1 MVTAL
6 FKETRMIVAICG
18 GSCSGKTTMA
28 LQFKNSCIVSMD
40 DFYVGKSQMKEPYNF
55 DEPAAMDLK
64 QIAEVLRNL
73 KAGASEVTVPKYN
86 MKTSEPDGTHVLKND
101 KIIVLEGIFSMYTKE
116 LRDLCDLK
124 IYLDV
129 PVDERVRR
137 RISRDVEKG
146 RSTND
151 TLEWSK
157 TVECMHDLHVED
169 QKKYADMV
177 IPVNY

>member
-1 MVTAL
+1 
-6 FKETRMIVAICG
+6 MIVAICG

-28 LQFKNSCIVSMD
+28 LQFKDACILSMD
-40 DFYVGKSQMKEPYNF
+40 DFYVGKSKMKEPYNF
-55 DEPAAMDLK
+55 DEPSAIDLK
-64 QIAEVLRNL
+64 KIAEVLREL
-73 KAGASEVTVPKYN
+73 KTGVKQVEIPKYD
-86 MKTSEPDGTHVLKND
+86 MKTSEPSGTQVLKN
-101 KIIVLEGIFSMYTKE
+101 KKLVIFEGIFSLLTKE

-146 RSTND
+146 RSTVD

-157 TVECMHDLHVED
+157 TVECMHDLHVEN
-169 QKKYADMV
+169 QKNYADIV
-177 IPVNY
+177 VPVNY